1 MKRIFSIDFARGL
14 VMIIMPLDHVRDLM
28 HIYATT
34 QSPTDLTT
42 TTPLLFFTR
51 WITYLCAPIFV
62 FLAGTSAYI
71 SNKKRTHSA
80 SSIFLAKRGLWLVVL
95 EFTFV
100 NFGIFFDPGFHN
112 FIFEVIAAIGFGFL
126 ILSVMLKLPAKTIGI
141 IGLAIIFCH
150 ELFSLIPL
158 ANNSIVKTI
167 LSPLF
172 TLTIYPVTP
181 HTTLIIAYPP
191 IPWLGIILVGFAS
204 GKFFELPERKRF
216 NLFVKIGISA
226 LLLFAILRFIN
237 AYGDPCSLVFT
248 EECSF
253 YFSVIYEYYKVSA
266 VTYVLFDYAWFY
278 VFNICVC

>member
-28 HIYATT
+28 HLYSTT
-34 QSPTDLTT
+34 QSPTDLST
-42 TTPLLFFTR
+42 TTPMLFFTR

-62 FLAGTSAYI
+62 FLAGTSAYL
-71 SNKKRTHSA
+71 SNKKRTPSD
-80 SSIFLAKRGLWLVVL
+80 SSEFLAKRGLWLILL

-100 NFGIFFDPGFHN
+100 NFGIFFDLGFHT

-126 ILSVMLKLPAKTIGI
+126 MLSLMLKVPVKTTGM

-158 ANNSIVKTI
+158 ANNSIIKTI
-167 LSPLF
+167 LTPLF
-172 TLTIYPVTP
+172 TLTIYPVST

-204 GKFFELPERKRF
+204 GKFGLIDKK
-216 NLFVKIGISA
+216 NGG
-226 LLLFAILRFIN
+226 N
-237 AYGDPCSLVFT
+237 C
-248 EECSF
+248 
-253 YFSVIYEYYKVSA
+253 YKP
-266 VTYVLFDYAWFY
+266 
-278 VFNICVC
+278 